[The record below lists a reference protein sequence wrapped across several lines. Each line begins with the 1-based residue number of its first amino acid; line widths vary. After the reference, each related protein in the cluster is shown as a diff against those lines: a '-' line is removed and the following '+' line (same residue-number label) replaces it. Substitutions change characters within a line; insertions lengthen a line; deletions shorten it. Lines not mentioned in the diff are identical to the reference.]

1 MQNKNNQNET
11 GGPKIENH
19 MVNCNVFMGDSYGG
33 VFPLPGAQVTVNQ
46 YLDPR
51 KMKNGS
57 GQNIDGKV
65 ETEDDREKRKK
76 DVMRAITSR
85 FRFEDYMLCTDR
97 QQKKITNDR
106 LASLFRNCFGMSYT
120 RPCQDYRDIQEQL
133 WVLLIDERNQC
144 SKENGEG
151 FFRQTVLNVVGY
163 FMHNNLLNGMSMEV
177 AQCIFPDIDQNKVKN
192 LKRAIPESFPEGT
205 TEMLDYYIEKLH
217 NGEF

>member
-1 MQNKNNQNET
+1 MQNKNNQNEK
-11 GGPKIENH
+11 GGPRIENH
-19 MVNCNVFMGDSYGG
+19 MENCNVFMGDSYGG

-205 TEMLDYYIEKLH
+205 TDMLDYYIEKLH

>member
-1 MQNKNNQNET
+1 MENKNNQNEK
-11 GGPKIENH
+11 GGPRIENH
-19 MVNCNVFMGDSYGG
+19 MENCNVFMGDSYGG

-46 YLDPR
+46 YLDPK

-65 ETEDDREKRKK
+65 EAADDRDKRKTE
-76 DVMRAITSR
+76 VMKAITGK
-85 FRFEDYMLCTDR
+85 FRFEDCMLCLDN
-97 QQKKITNDR
+97 QKKKITNDR

-151 FFRQTVLNVVGY
+151 FFRQTVLNVIGY
-163 FMHNNLLNGMSMEV
+163 FMLNGLLNGMPMKV
-177 AQCIFPDIDQNKVKN
+177 AQCIFPDIDQNKTKN

>member
-120 RPCQDYRDIQEQL
+120 VPRQTYRDIQEQL